1 MFIAWAV
8 VSDTNRMFR
17 YKLTIEYVGTGYCGW
32 QRQEHAISIQ
42 ETIENAIEA
51 FSQVKAKLFV
61 SGRTD
66 AGVHAI
72 AQVAHFDL
80 PKRYKLHNVQG
91 ALNYY
96 LRDSNI
102 SIIKAE
108 EVDFNFHARFSA
120 KKRAYIY
127 KICNRISPLA
137 LQKNR
142 AWHVRKPLN
151 HIAMREAAKL
161 FEGKH
166 DFSSFRSLECQAKSA
181 VRTIDE
187 CRVDVYDELIN
198 IIVIG
203 QSFLHNQIRI
213 MTGALAEVGLNRW
226 DMERLQKVLEAKDR
240 SISSATA
247 PPYGLYF
254 YYVLY

>member
-1 MFIAWAV
+1 M
-8 VSDTNRMFR
+8 SDNIVIPFR

-32 QRQEHAISIQ
+32 QRQQHAISIQ

-51 FSQVKAKLFV
+51 FSQVKTKLFV

-72 AQVAHFDL
+72 AQIAHFDL
-80 PKRYKLHNVQG
+80 PKKYELHNIQG

-108 EVDFNFHARFSA
+108 EVDQNFHARFSA

-142 AWHVRKPLN
+142 AWHIKKPLN
-151 HIAMREAAKL
+151 YIDMQRSAKV

-181 VRTIDE
+181 IRTIDE
-187 CRVDVYDELIN
+187 CSVSVDGEFITVFVL
-198 IIVIG
+198 G

-213 MTGALAEVGLNRW
+213 MVSALVEIGLNRW
-226 DMERLQKVLEAKDR
+226 DIDKLQKVLDAKDR
-240 SISSATA
+240 TVSSSTA
-247 PPYGLYF
+247 PAHGLYF
-254 YYVLY
+254 NYVLY